1 MAGEVTDKI
10 TIVDSEKKTEDR
22 YSHLPVAHRNG
33 FRAVDLQ
40 KRSVAYKFA

>member
-10 TIVDSEKKTEDR
+10 TIVDSEKTEDR